1 MKDKK
6 RKRKK
11 KKKDGCYSRL
21 KETKEGHLG
30 DSIS

>member
-6 RKRKK
+6 RKRK